1 MTLLHIGTLCA
12 ATKQATSA
20 ATTIEHT
27 IALRLDT
34 MLGPLK
40 EHCAPLDGYDMLL
53 RAWPEAGACGAHK
66 RVESGGQCR
75 SPTTSFLRCV
85 L

>member
-40 EHCAPLDGYDMLL
+40 EHCAPLDGYDM
-53 RAWPEAGACGAHK
+53 
-66 RVESGGQCR
+66 
-75 SPTTSFLRCV
+75 
-85 L
+85 